1 MSAYTL
7 ACFGLIGTT
16 MADDGTLE
24 RAYAEAIATQG
35 IVTGTAAYARCMA
48 QVHRS
53 RGKSGMDVLR
63 EVFPGNEARAQAA
76 HLAFERSLSGVLL
89 RSGVRPVPG
98 ASEALDELAGSGVR
112 VCVIS
117 SISHRQLSS
126 FLTALGWQDRVSLML
141 GADDVP
147 RGCPA
152 PDPILQAM
160 LRLGIDDVRETA
172 VIQSTDSGVRSGRA
186 AGAGLVAA
194 VLTGTHSASRLRQA
208 GATHVLASV
217 ADVPAII
224 AGAAEPGL
232 AAARVTAPR
241 EAPEAR
247 ATAASATAASA
258 TAAASRS
265 DDTRAVRPVGPALS

>member
-35 IVTGTAAYARCMA
+35 VVTGTAAYARCMA

-53 RGKSGMDVLR
+53 RGKSGIDVLR
-63 EVFPGNEARAQAA
+63 EVFPGNEARALAA
-76 HLAFERSLSGVLL
+76 HLAFDRSLSGVLQ
-89 RSGVRPVPG
+89 RSGVRAVPG
-98 ASEALDELAGSGVR
+98 AGEALDELARSGVR

-172 VIQSTDSGVRSGRA
+172 VIQSTDSGVRSGCA
-186 AGAGLVAA
+186 SGAGLVAA
-194 VLTGTHSASRLRQA
+194 VLTGTHPANRLRQA
-208 GATHVLASV
+208 CATHVLASV
-217 ADVPAII
+217 ADVPAIL

-241 EAPEAR
+241 EAPEA
-247 ATAASATAASA
+247 
-258 TAAASRS
+258 TAAAAATRS
-265 DDTRAVRPVGPALS
+265 DDSRAVRQVGPALS